1 MPIKRPSSIIEEE
14 ALLTRPSSPHEYPS
28 ANKLGQKGNQEY
40 ALDYSGADPD
50 LETQSLLSTLVIG
63 RNLGYRDSTGEDEYD
78 IDGPPPN
85 PRRISAGSA
94 QRRYRMIL
102 GLASVLAALLVG
114 GVISRRLLYGA
125 PPRNRFSNDP
135 HVIMSNGTHDYKKTV
150 LLVSIDGLR

>member
-1 MPIKRPSSIIEEE
+1 MPIKRPIEEE
-14 ALLTRPSSPHEYPS
+14 AFLTRPSSPRGHPFI
-28 ANKLGQKGNQEY
+28 NKLGQKGNQEY

-50 LETQSLLSTLVIG
+50 LETQSLLTSSTLVNG
-63 RNLGYRDSTGEDEYD
+63 RGLGYRDGTGEDDEYD

-85 PRRISAGSA
+85 PRRISAGKA
-94 QRRYRMIL
+94 QRRYRRIL
-102 GLASVLAALLVG
+102 GLAGILAVLLLG